1 MKNIAIISS
10 SVRKNRA
17 SHKIALYVKQYM
29 ESNKMAKCDI
39 LDLKEFNF
47 PLFDERL
54 MFMENPSKE
63 VLDYVERFDKADGI
77 IIISPVYNQGFPA
90 SLKNVI
96 DLLYPQWKRKVVG
109 LITATASPYIGVAPY
124 FQIENILMRMGA
136 IVTPTTYNATE
147 IDSLFDKDGVP
158 VDINKI
164 NKQLSP
170 MVEEF
175 IWMVERLKE

>member
-1 MKNIAIISS
+1 
-10 SVRKNRA
+10 
-17 SHKIALYVKQYM
+17 
-29 ESNKMAKCDI
+29 
-39 LDLKEFNF
+39 
-47 PLFDERL
+47 
-54 MFMENPSKE
+54 
-63 VLDYVERFDKADGI
+63 
-77 IIISPVYNQGFPA
+77 
-90 SLKNVI
+90 
-96 DLLYPQWKRKVVG
+96 
-109 LITATASPYIGVAPY
+109 
-124 FQIENILMRMGA
+124 MRMGA